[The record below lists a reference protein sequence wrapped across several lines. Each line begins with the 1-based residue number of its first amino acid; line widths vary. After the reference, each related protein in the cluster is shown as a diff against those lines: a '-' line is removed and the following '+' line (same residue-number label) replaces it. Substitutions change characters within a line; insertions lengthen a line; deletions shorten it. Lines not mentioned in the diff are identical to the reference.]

1 MPIWVQEAVAGTS
14 LLVFMASAIVL
25 SAMGQALLT

>member
-1 MPIWVQEAVAGTS
+1 MRIWIQEAVAGAS

-25 SAMGQALLT
+25 SVAGQALLV